1 MCIRDRLV
9 NGVEVINYKSED
21 KVYYGPLESVRV
33 YNGGTN
39 FDIVNLPSITISG
52 GITTALVQ
60 PVVKGTLTDVL
71 VDPQDFDVKKVSSVT
86 ITGGNS
92 SGTVLSAQL
101 EERNRELKFDG
112 RQSTVGGGVDV
123 VNDTISFPTNHNLIS
138 GDEIIYLSNGNTSI
152 GVGIRTTAYQDGQNL
167 LTGLTLNSGSVY
179 ITEVV
184 NNKTINLY
192 QTLGDYSAGINTV
205 GFTTAETSGIHKFK
219 TKQAKNTISKIS
231 IVNSG
236 TEFENRRLIVQP
248 TGINTAHD
256 TIFFKNHGFKDGEV
270 VTYNTNGTEIGGL
283 DTTLQYLSLI
293 HI

>member
-1 MCIRDRLV
+1 MLV

-92 SGTVLSAQL
+92 SGTILSAQL

-112 RQSTVGGGVDV
+112 RQSTVGGGID
-123 VNDTISFPTNHNLIS
+123 
-138 GDEIIYLSNGNTSI
+138 
-152 GVGIRTTAYQDGQNL
+152 
-167 LTGLTLNSGSVY
+167 
-179 ITEVV
+179 
-184 NNKTINLY
+184 
-192 QTLGDYSAGINTV
+192 
-205 GFTTAETSGIHKFK
+205 
-219 TKQAKNTISKIS
+219 
-231 IVNSG
+231 
-236 TEFENRRLIVQP
+236 
-248 TGINTAHD
+248 
-256 TIFFKNHGFKDGEV
+256 
-270 VTYNTNGTEIGGL
+270 
-283 DTTLQYLSLI
+283 LSLI